1 MKRKVYICASTILFF
16 IFTDIILALQNAS
29 KASSDASMNITI
41 HNILISRL
49 QSTLTSTEKQAIK
62 QSGQRGHASRQK
74 ALSLSSELTTLKNQN
89 PQTYITP
96 KMVNDVMNEIFG
108 AYEALDLDGDEG
120 RAKGILKGLG
130 FRDEDLGKE
139 GRNVGLI
146 GGLSGGWRMRV
157 MLGKALFVNPD
168 VLLLD
173 EPSKWNCCGY
183 VAVVVELR

>member
-1 MKRKVYICASTILFF
+1 LIWFLA
-16 IFTDIILALQNAS
+16 DIVLALQHAS

-49 QSTLTSTEKQAIK
+49 QSSLTSTQKEAIK
-62 QSGQRGHASRQK
+62 RSGQRGHTSRQK
-74 ALSLSSELTTLKNQN
+74 VLSLSAELTSLKNQN

-96 KMVNDVMNEIFG
+96 QVVNDVMNEIFG
-108 AYEALDLDGDEG
+108 AYEALDLDADEG

-130 FRDEDLGKE
+130 FKDGDLGKE
-139 GRNVGLI
+139 GKNVGFV

-173 EPSKWNCCGY
+173 EPSKWNNNFPEIGGDT
-183 VAVVVELR
+183 EWR